1 MDGYSLA
8 GAQEKGT
15 RSQMNMNRSEVIQ
28 KGLKSGKY
36 VIIFR
41 SLSQAATLVVT
52 VLLVRALSET
62 QFGIYNL
69 LYSVIPLLSVIASFG
84 LTNTL
89 QRYIPE
95 YYSREEYQIADNLYR
110 LTSLIRLLSNIV
122 ILGLFL
128 FFWNTVAPLLK
139 LGEYRNYF
147 ILFTLVILLYM
158 QRELLETCLTSFFLH
173 KYTQTLTFV
182 FALIKVFG
190 YAYVMWMEM
199 DLWTVIFID
208 LIAHILVFTVLQI
221 VYGKKFP
228 AGAVDL

>member
-1 MDGYSLA
+1 
-8 GAQEKGT
+8 
-15 RSQMNMNRSEVIQ
+15 MNRTEIID
-28 KGLKSGKY
+28 KGFKSGKY

-41 SLSQAATLVVT
+41 SLSQAATLLVT

-95 YYSREEYQIADNLYR
+95 YYSKGEYQVANNLYR
-110 LTSLIRLLSNIV
+110 MASLIRLLSNIV

-128 FFWNTVAPLLK
+128 FFWNTIAPLFK

-147 ILFTLVILLYM
+147 ILFTLV
-158 QRELLETCLTSFFLH
+158 
-173 KYTQTLTFV
+173 
-182 FALIKVFG
+182 
-190 YAYVMWMEM
+190 
-199 DLWTVIFID
+199 
-208 LIAHILVFTVLQI
+208 
-221 VYGKKFP
+221 
-228 AGAVDL
+228 